1 MHLTSELSETAILEE
16 LGARLC
22 RRRLDLGWAQ
32 AELASRAGV
41 SKRTIERIEAGAS
54 TQLGNWIRVL
64 RAMGQI
70 EALEELLP
78 EVGPRPMEMLKRRK
92 QERRRVSPHRGE
104 DAGQE
109 QPQEPW
115 TWGDENASTE

>member
-1 MHLTSELSETAILEE
+1 MHLTNELSEASILEE
-16 LGARLC
+16 LGARLG

-64 RAMGQI
+64 RAMDLI
-70 EALEELLP
+70 EAMEGWLP
-78 EVGPRPMEMLKRRK
+78 GVGPRPMEMLRK
-92 QERRRVSPHRGE
+92 GRQERRRVSPRRRGSE
-104 DAGQE
+104 GSGS
-109 QPQEPW
+109 PQEPW
-115 TWGDENASTE
+115 SWGDEA

>member
-1 MHLTSELSETAILEE
+1 MYLTSELSETAILEE
-16 LGARLC
+16 LGARLG

-41 SKRTIERIEAGAS
+41 SKRTVERIEAGAS

-64 RAMGQI
+64 RAMGLI

-92 QERRRVSPHRGE
+92 QERRRVSPNRSE
-104 DAGQE
+104 DTGQE
-109 QPQEPW
+109 QQPW
-115 TWGDENASTE
+115 TWGDEDA

>member
-1 MHLTSELSETAILEE
+1 MHLTSELSEMAILEE

-41 SKRTIERIEAGAS
+41 SKRTVERIEAGAS

-70 EALEELLP
+70 EAMEALLP
-78 EVGPRPMEMLKRRK
+78 EAGPRPMEMLGRRK
-92 QERRRVSPHRGE
+92 QERQRVSPNRGE
-104 DAGQE
+104 GIGRG

-115 TWGDENASTE
+115 IWGDEDA